1 MTIMIILQTDNI
13 VHLMIMRIN
22 NQATG
27 FQYCCWS
34 ANSFPVYTSWL

>member
-13 VHLMIMRIN
+13 VHLMIMHIN

-34 ANSFPVYTSWL
+34 ANRFSVYTNWL